1 MFIGET
7 IALGVAVS
15 WTATALFAEVASK
28 RMGSLPLNTLRM
40 TMSLLL
46 LAVTLWLLLG
56 VPYPRFADGDTWL
69 WLALSG
75 VVGYVIGDYCLMQGY
90 IYIGSRFGQ
99 LFMTLSAPTAALT
112 GFLLLGEK
120 MSWLAILGMAVT
132 LSGIAM
138 SILSKPDSNKISIF
152 NFQFS
157 ISKKGVFFAA
167 VAGICQG
174 FGLVLSKMG
183 LEKYGHALSM
193 AGVDPSVAPDGAI
206 LPVPMMFSVP
216 FAATMIRASIG
227 LVGFFVL
234 LLVFNRDW
242 QQKLSHAAH
251 DRKAMWCLLGAT
263 VFGPFVGVSA
273 SLLATQYTATGIAQ
287 TLFALTPV
295 LIIAPAAWL
304 FHQKVTAREVIGAVI
319 SVMGVCLFFV

>member
-1 MFIGET
+1 
-7 IALGVAVS
+7 
-15 WTATALFAEVASK
+15 
-28 RMGSLPLNTLRM
+28 
-40 TMSLLL
+40 
-46 LAVTLWLLLG
+46 
-56 VPYPRFADGDTWL
+56 
-69 WLALSG
+69 
-75 VVGYVIGDYCLMQGY
+75 
-90 IYIGSRFGQ
+90 
-99 LFMTLSAPTAALT
+99 
-112 GFLLLGEK
+112 
-120 MSWLAILGMAVT
+120 
-132 LSGIAM
+132 
-138 SILSKPDSNKISIF
+138 
-152 NFQFS
+152 
-157 ISKKGVFFAA
+157 
-167 VAGICQG
+167 
-174 FGLVLSKMG
+174 
-183 LEKYGHALSM
+183 
-193 AGVDPSVAPDGAI
+193 
-206 LPVPMMFSVP
+206 MFSVP

-319 SVMGVCLFFV
+319 SVMGVCLFFI